1 MKSVDRVAVKE
12 GGTITIPCF
21 YDNQYKL
28 NSKYWCKGYFWHS
41 CTIIAH
47 VNDTGKWTL
56 TDYPAHNIFTVKL
69 NNPMSSD
76 SGSYWCAVEIG
87 SHTEP
92 DDRKYLYVT
101 VKKGKYIVCGALTL
115 LFCLFPLYCF
125 NIEYLTL

>member
-1 MKSVDRVAVKE
+1 MKTLDQVAVKE

-41 CTIIAH
+41 CKIIAH
-47 VNDTGKWTL
+47 VNDTGTL

-69 NNPMSSD
+69 NNPTSSD

-92 DDRKYLYVT
+92 DDRKRLYVA
-101 VKKGKYIVCGALTL
+101 VKKVNTFFGALLYL
-115 LFCLFPLYCF
+115 LFLLLLLFICF
-125 NIEYLTL
+125 VIQ